1 MESKGMSLDIVL
13 TIVFVVL
20 KLCEVIT
27 WSWWWVFSPIWISW
41 SIVIVLIALVAIFCP
56 EALRNW
62 WRKL

>member
-1 MESKGMSLDIVL
+1 MESKGMSLDIIL

-41 SIVIVLIALVAIFCP
+41 SIVILLIAIMAIFCLV
-56 EALRNW
+56 AFRDW

>member
-1 MESKGMSLDIVL
+1 MESKGMGLDVIL

-20 KLCEVIT
+20 KLCGVIA

-41 SIVIVLIALVAIFCP
+41 SIVIVLLVILTIFFP
-56 EALRNW
+56 EAVRNW